1 MVVVKE
7 SERYEYL
14 SRVNWVLL
22 PAKVGRQ
29 PNNMARERNNLGA
42 YPLGDGCLAV

>member
-1 MVVVKE
+1 MVVAKE

-14 SRVNWVLL
+14 LRVNWVLL
-22 PAKVGRQ
+22 PSKVGRQ
-29 PNNMARERNNLGA
+29 PNNMGWERNNLGD